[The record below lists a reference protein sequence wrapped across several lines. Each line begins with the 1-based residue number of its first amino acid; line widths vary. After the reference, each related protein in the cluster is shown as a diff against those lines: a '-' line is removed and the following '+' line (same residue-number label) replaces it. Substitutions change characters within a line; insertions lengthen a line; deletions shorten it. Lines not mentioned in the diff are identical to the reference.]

1 MLKSI
6 NILVNTRYNMNL
18 KYYNNLGYD
27 IDKEF
32 ILVDVKDLPPNC
44 KEFVEVECDYCN
56 KIETIK
62 FIKYNRSMKSN
73 IKKYACCRKCISIK
87 TKESNIT
94 EFGVDSLSK
103 LDYIKDKSKKSCL
116 EKYGVEY
123 ANQSEIV
130 KENIKISN
138 IKKYGV
144 DCVLKSPDI
153 RKQIK
158 ETNIE
163 KYGVDNPTK
172 LKYFTEKI
180 KLTNLKNFGFEYATK
195 SDFIKEK
202 TKKTNT
208 LKYNTDNNSKN
219 DIFRKNNYKIA
230 NDPFYVKY
238 IGIGISIF
246 NCDNNKNHTFEIN
259 KDNYNKRLNYNIP
272 LCTICYPIGDQKS
285 IKEKELLEFIKNV
298 YTGEVIPGHRD
309 GLEIDIY
316 LPQLKIGFEFN
327 GLYWHSNMYKDK
339 NYHLNKT
346 EHFQKKDIRII
357 HIWEDDWDLK
367 RDIIKSQIKNWLN
380 ITENRI
386 FARKCKIKDINDPKI
401 VRRFL
406 DNNHIQGFVSS
417 KIKLGLYYNNELVSL
432 MTFDNFEGRK
442 RLGVNEWNLSRF
454 CNNINTNVIGGSSKL
469 LNYFIKKY
477 IPNRIISYA
486 DKDWSVGEIYEKI
499 GFLKLYESKPDYKYI
514 VDYKRIHK
522 SRYKKSKLNTELT
535 ESKFMRKIGIEK
547 IYDCGKIKF
556 ELLPQRDII
565 D

>member
-1 MLKSI
+1 MELEKM
-6 NILVNTRYNMNL
+6 Y
-18 KYYNNLGYD
+18 
-27 IDKEF
+27 
-32 ILVDVKDLPPNC
+32 
-44 KEFVEVECDYCN
+44 
-56 KIETIK
+56 
-62 FIKYNRSMKSN
+62 
-73 IKKYACCRKCISIK
+73 IKKI
-87 TKESNIT
+87 
-94 EFGVDSLSK
+94 
-103 LDYIKDKSKKSCL
+103 
-116 EKYGVEY
+116 
-123 ANQSEIV
+123 
-130 KENIKISN
+130 
-138 IKKYGV
+138 
-144 DCVLKSPDI
+144 
-153 RKQIK
+153 
-158 ETNIE
+158 
-163 KYGVDNPTK
+163 
-172 LKYFTEKI
+172 
-180 KLTNLKNFGFEYATK
+180 
-195 SDFIKEK
+195 
-202 TKKTNT
+202 
-208 LKYNTDNNSKN
+208 
-219 DIFRKNNYKIA
+219 
-230 NDPFYVKY
+230 
-238 IGIGISIF
+238 
-246 NCDNNKNHTFEIN
+246 
-259 KDNYNKRLNYNIP
+259 
-272 LCTICYPIGDQKS
+272 
-285 IKEKELLEFIKNV
+285 
-298 YTGEVIPGHRD
+298 
-309 GLEIDIY
+309 
-316 LPQLKIGFEFN
+316 
-327 GLYWHSNMYKDK
+327 NMYKDK

-556 ELLPQRDII
+556 ELLPQRYII